1 MLQSCTV
8 GEFDRERAR
17 LYSEGTFDMSPTALI
32 TGSNSGIGLATA
44 LCLARR
50 GYTVWATMRNLEKA
64 AELLKVSEREK
75 LPIEVA
81 QLDVCDDAS
90 VQSAVG
96 RVLQKSGRIDVV
108 VNNAGYGLRG
118 AIEEVSLD
126 EWQRQFETNFFGVI
140 RVTHAVLP
148 QMRAQKSGAIVNISS
163 VLGRFAIPFS
173 GPYASSKFAL
183 EGLTETLR
191 YELAPWNIRVILI
204 EPGFI
209 ATNFQQNAQLARGA
223 QSESSPYAVFKK
235 ASGRRVQRHIYRAA
249 PPEKVAETIYRA
261 ITHPNPKLR
270 YPVGRDAQLGLSLR
284 KFLPAGFFE
293 RVLKRQLGL

>member
-1 MLQSCTV
+1 MMFYEGLRGDLTENGHRCIVMPHMSQTV
-8 GEFDRERAR
+8 
-17 LYSEGTFDMSPTALI
+17 LI
-32 TGSNSGIGLATA
+32 TGSSSGIGLATS
-44 LCLARR
+44 LYLARR

-64 AELLKVSEREK
+64 TELLSAVERER
-75 LPIEVA
+75 LSIEVT

-90 VQSAVG
+90 VKSAVE

-118 AIEEVSLD
+118 AMEEVSLD
-126 EWQRQFETNFFGVI
+126 EWKRQFETNFFGAI
-140 RVTHAVLP
+140 RVTQAVLP

-191 YELAPWNIRVILI
+191 YELAPWNIRVVLI

-209 ATNFQQNAQLARGA
+209 ATNFQQNAQLAQGS
-223 QSESSPYAVFKK
+223 QSESSPYTVFKK
-235 ASGRRVQRHIYRAA
+235 ASGRRVQRNIYRAA
-249 PPEKVAETIYRA
+249 SPEKVAETIYRA
-261 ITHPNPKLR
+261 ITHPTPKLR
-270 YPVGRDAQLGLSLR
+270 YPVGRDARLVLPLR
-284 KFLPAGFFE
+284 RFLPAGLFE
-293 RVLKRQLGL
+293 RVLKKQLGL